1 MDFQKE
7 KNSAQIMKQTSS
19 LINFNP
25 NKNLMLLLHK
35 VAHPN
40 PSNSKLIE
48 LVVLKTETEVF
59 TG

>member
-1 MDFQKE
+1 
-7 KNSAQIMKQTSS
+7 MKQTSS

-40 PSNSKLIE
+40 PSNSKLTE
-48 LVVLKTETEVF
+48 LVVLETETEVF
-59 TG
+59 AG